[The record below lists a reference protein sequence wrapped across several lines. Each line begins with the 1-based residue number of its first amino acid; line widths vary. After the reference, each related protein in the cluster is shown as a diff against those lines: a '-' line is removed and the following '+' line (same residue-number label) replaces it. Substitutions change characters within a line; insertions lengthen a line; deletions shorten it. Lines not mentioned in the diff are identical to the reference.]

1 MASILIKQVT
11 LKGEKKD
18 ILIVDNIISKIDNS
32 IDFKADE
39 VISGTHMT
47 AIPGLINM
55 HTHAAMTLM
64 RGYQE
69 DLPLFEWLSK
79 VWDLEDHLDPDMI
92 YWGTKLACI
101 EMIKAGIT
109 CFNDMY
115 WYIDSGEKAV
125 EETGMRSVLSY
136 VFLDNGDS
144 RKAETQRREC
154 VDYFEKSKSWN
165 PRNQFAV
172 AIHGSYTVSEKNM
185 LWATNFALD
194 NNLLLHTH
202 LSETQ
207 KENIDCMQQYRTSP
221 TKRMK
226 SLGILNDNV
235 IAAHC
240 VWVDDE
246 DIEILGN
253 RRVNVVHN
261 VNSNLK
267 LASGYKFK
275 QRELRK
281 AGANVTFGTDGAA
294 SSNNLDL
301 LEAMKTTAIL
311 QKAWRNDPR
320 ALPLDEMMDMATLN
334 AAKALRINAG
344 KLEEGALADIVLVN
358 TNSPAFTP
366 NYNFLANLIYSAHSS
381 CVDTVICDG
390 KVIMRGGVVP
400 GEQDV
405 LDNAN
410 RVAEILIS
418 KNK

>member
-18 ILIVDNIISKIDNS
+18 ILIIGNRISKIADV
-32 IDFKADE
+32 IDQKSDE
-39 VISGTHMT
+39 VISGEHMT

-79 VWDLEDHLDPDMI
+79 VWDMEDHLDPDMI

-115 WYIDSGEKAV
+115 WFIDSGEKAV

-136 VFLDNGDS
+136 VFLDNGDKK
-144 RKAETQRREC
+144 KAETQRREC
-154 VDYFEKSKSWN
+154 MEYYEKSKNWN
-165 PRNQFAV
+165 PRNKFSV
-172 AIHGSYTVSEKNM
+172 AIHGSYTVTEKNM

-194 NNLLLHTH
+194 NNLLVHTH

-207 KENIDCMQQYRTSP
+207 KENIDCMQQYGTSP

-226 SLGILNDNV
+226 SLGLLNDNV

-240 VWVDDE
+240 VWIDDE
-246 DIEILGN
+246 DIDILGN

-275 QRELRK
+275 QRELRR

-320 ALPLDEMMDMATLN
+320 ALPLDEMMDMATVN
-334 AAKALRINAG
+334 AAKALRIDAG
-344 KLEEGALADIVLVN
+344 RIEEGALADIVLVD
-358 TNSPAFTP
+358 TNSVAFTP

-390 KVIMRGGVVP
+390 KVIMKGKVIP
-400 GEQDV
+400 GEQEV
-405 LDNAN
+405 IDNAN
-410 RVAEILIS
+410 KMAAILLS